1 MVTKRANPYKN
12 SVQRLNEGGAVIA
25 SSNNNNFAGWTQD
38 EINQY
43 NSLRTPME
51 KQLFFFDVTNRIKG
65 SAFGGMQTTSSTSGL
80 SFSDALSGANAA
92 NGYQPSNIP
101 SATTTQQQSAID
113 MAAKMQS
120 NIPQYQTDGST
131 SSTEASTAGDVVGAM
146 GGKGGGGQ
154 GKFAAG
160 VGKYGAAIDAA
171 IPVLRSFESSQSQN
185 SAGNPYRKN
194 EDIQNNAIM
203 GVVGKVGG
211 VGKVISAVDALGGAI
226 GAPIRNKTERVDKK
240 GNLKNKNDF
249 IAGTTVGSLLA
260 PHRAG
265 LNAVNDP
272 DASTGEK
279 ILSWTGLGGVFMG
292 KKKANRFE
300 KRTKDA
306 MKKEWEDASLGYAAQ
321 KANWD
326 AAYAEGGVIK
336 KGNPYAKGGEVVGKG
351 TSKSDSIKAK
361 VKEES
366 FVVPAENA
374 PLAEMLRYKHLRNK
388 GGDASLQQK
397 GGENVRLSNGEHLFT
412 PEEVLALRKKGID
425 LSKLAPNA
433 TQDVSEGAYLA
444 DGSKDRITALFD
456 KVKEDSIAELKKM
469 YPNSKVDVVYKG
481 EKRSLQDAAKNK
493 KAGIGAAASV
503 HSIGGARDYNIIIDG
518 KLINDY
524 NVYKKSVWKAAKD
537 NGLFHLN
544 ENGEGAITGKTD
556 PYHIGLA
563 QETGDGT
570 AFGRVLD
577 SYPELLEKDSVKEYI
592 KEVRDYKSS
601 NPKDTTYDNVL
612 AAYDNGVKKAQDKNS
627 KQPDVAQEGKSTI
640 FPEADGSFFTRH
652 SDNSGSADDASM
664 AKVKDASD
672 KRIMAAQKIY
682 DAVVTKYKAQG
693 VDPESAMFKT
703 QHALNRA
710 NPFSYPDVA
719 NDEYYNAKKQLDE
732 AHKFD
737 EELRSRSNYSK
748 AQLKEKAD
756 YMKDNKLN
764 MFSLN
769 GNNFTPTPTAPPT
782 TTDTPTTHTDTPA
795 TTTDTP
801 ATTTDTPP
809 AATTPDDGRV
819 AVIEPMQ
826 PKGYNPYTGK
836 MNPIPNN
843 VSDQELIKKDPYF
856 RTKKDPPKDFSI
868 ADALAYSQAGMGMAA
883 SFEKSPDYKIPPELL
898 ERYHQAKVDEERAAI
913 MSRQGFS
920 GIEKDSLMNNLALA
934 RRTDWANIDAQSSS
948 DTGASLAMKRQA
960 SANNARNLI
969 DVAAKDAAL
978 RQAKEAQLQNTYRR
992 TDELAG
998 LLASSRQTK
1007 DKLKYQEWLLRQ
1019 QAAADLLDAGISNVV
1034 GRKVYDEE
1042 KSMLKK

>member
-12 SVQRLNEGGAVIA
+12 SVQRLNAGGAVVA
-25 SSNNNNFAGWTQD
+25 SSNNSDFAGWTQD

-43 NSLRTPME
+43 NSLSTPME

-65 SAFGGMQTTSSTSGL
+65 SAFGGVQSTSSTSGL
-80 SFSDALSGANAA
+80 SFSDALSGASAA

-171 IPVLRSFESSQSQN
+171 IPVLRSLESSQNQN
-185 SAGNPYRKN
+185 SAGNPYRKD
-194 EDIQNNAIM
+194 EDVQNNAVM
-203 GVVGKVGG
+203 GVVGQMGG

-249 IAGTTVGSLLA
+249 IAGTTIGSLLA
-260 PHRAG
+260 PHRGG

-306 MKKEWEDASLGYAAQ
+306 IKKEWEDANLGYAAQ

-326 AAYAEGGVIK
+326 AAYAKGGVVK

-361 VKEES
+361 VKEDS

-412 PEEVLALRKKGID
+412 PEEVLALRKKGVD

-433 TQDVSEGAYLA
+433 TQEVSDGASLA
-444 DGSKDRITALFD
+444 DGTVDFNIEEFAKDLA
-456 KVKEDSIAELKKM
+456 KELNVPYTNGFRDSIIRWATAEGNVKGDMAKFNPLNTTWKRKGSVVSTGKSGKPNPHGVQSYSNYM
-469 YPNSKVDVVYKG
+469 DGVKANANTIRKNYPEILDSLRSGNEKEILTSVRNSTWGTGSALDGFIQNADTATTQPK
-481 EKRSLQDAAKNK
+481 SLAEQKNK
-493 KAGIGAAASV
+493 QLVDAEQ
-503 HSIGGARDYNIIIDG
+503 
-518 KLINDY
+518 
-524 NVYKKSVWKAAKD
+524 KS
-537 NGLFHLN
+537 
-544 ENGEGAITGKTD
+544 
-556 PYHIGLA
+556 
-563 QETGDGT
+563 
-570 AFGRVLD
+570 
-577 SYPELLEKDSVKEYI
+577 
-592 KEVRDYKSS
+592 
-601 NPKDTTYDNVL
+601 
-612 AAYDNGVKKAQDKNS
+612 
-627 KQPDVAQEGKSTI
+627 
-640 FPEADGSFFTRH
+640 
-652 SDNSGSADDASM
+652 SADDASM

-719 NDEYYNAKKQLDE
+719 NDEYYNAKKQLDD

-737 EELRSRSNYSK
+737 AELNDGTGYTK
-748 AQLKEKAD
+748 AEIKKKAD
-756 YMKDNKLN
+756 YLKDNKLN

-769 GNNFTPTPTAPPT
+769 GNNFTPTTTAPHT
-782 TTDTPTTHTDTPA
+782 TTDTTATDTTATDTPA
-795 TTTDTP
+795 TDTT
-801 ATTTDTPP
+801 ATTTDTSP
-809 AATTPDDGRV
+809 AATTPDDGSV

-843 VSDQELIKKDPYF
+843 IAEQEVIKSDPYF
-856 RTKKDPPKDFSI
+856 RTKKDTPKDFSI

-883 SFEKSPDYKIPPELL
+883 SFEKSPDYKVPPELL

-1019 QAAADLLDAGISNVV
+1019 QAAADLLDAGISNIV
-1034 GRKVYDEE
+1034 GKKTYEEE
-1042 KSMLKK
+1042 KSKLKK

>member
-51 KQLFFFDVTNRIKG
+51 KQVFYFDVTNRIKG

-101 SATTTQQQSAID
+101 YARTAQQQSAID
-113 MAAKMQS
+113 VAAKMQS
-120 NIPQYQTDGST
+120 NIPQYQTDDSV
-131 SSTEASTAGDVVGAM
+131 SSTGASTAGDVAGAM

-160 VGKYGAAIDAA
+160 VGKYGAAIDSA
-171 IPVLRSFESSQSQN
+171 IPVLRSLESSQNQN
-185 SAGNPYRKN
+185 SAGNPYRKD
-194 EDIQNNAIM
+194 EDVQNNAVM

-306 MKKEWEDASLGYAAQ
+306 IKKEWEDANLGYAAQ

-326 AAYAEGGVIK
+326 AAYAKGGVVK

-412 PEEVLALRKKGID
+412 PEEVLALRKKGVD

-433 TQDVSEGAYLA
+433 TQEVSDGASLA
-444 DGSKDRITALFD
+444 DGTVDFNIEEFAKDLA
-456 KVKEDSIAELKKM
+456 KELNVPYTNGFRDSIIRWATAEGNVKGDRAKFNPLNTTWKRKG
-469 YPNSKVDVVYKG
+469 SVV
-481 EKRSLQDAAKNK
+481 S
-493 KAGIGAAASV
+493 
-503 HSIGGARDYNIIIDG
+503 
-518 KLINDY
+518 
-524 NVYKKSVWKAAKD
+524 
-537 NGLFHLN
+537 
-544 ENGEGAITGKTD
+544 TGKSGK
-556 PYHIGLA
+556 PNPHGVQSYSNYM
-563 QETGDGT
+563 DGVKANANT
-570 AFGRVLD
+570 IRKNYPEILD
-577 SYPELLEKDSVKEYI
+577 SLRSGNEKEILTSVRNSTWGTGSALDGFI
-592 KEVRDYKSS
+592 QNADTATTQPKS
-601 NPKDTTYDNVL
+601 L
-612 AAYDNGVKKAQDKNS
+612 AEQKRG
-627 KQPDVAQEGKSTI
+627 GI
-640 FPEADGSFFTRH
+640 FPKADGSFFTRH

-672 KRIMAAQKIY
+672 KRVLAAQKIY
-682 DAVVTKYKAQG
+682 DSVVTKYKAQG

-732 AHKFD
+732 ALKFD

-769 GNNFTPTPTAPPT
+769 GNNFTPTPT
-782 TTDTPTTHTDTPA
+782 DTP

-801 ATTTDTPP
+801 ATTTDTSP
-809 AATTPDDGRV
+809 AATTPDDGSV
-819 AVIEPMQ
+819 AIIEPMQ

-843 VSDQELIKKDPYF
+843 VSEQELIKKDPYF
-856 RTKKDPPKDFSI
+856 RTKKDTPKDFSI

-883 SFEKSPDYKIPPELL
+883 SFEKSPDYKVPPELL

>member
-12 SVQRLNEGGAVIA
+12 SVQRLNAGGAVVA
-25 SSNNNNFAGWTQD
+25 SSNNSDFAGWTQD

-43 NSLRTPME
+43 NSLSTPME

-65 SAFGGMQTTSSTSGL
+65 SAFGGVQSTSSKSIS
-80 SFSDALSGANAA
+80 SFSDALGGANAA
-92 NGYQPSNIP
+92 NGYQPFNIP
-101 SATTTQQQSAID
+101 SARTSQQQSAID

-185 SAGNPYRKN
+185 SAGNPYRKD
-194 EDIQNNAIM
+194 EDVQNNAVM
-203 GVVGKVGG
+203 GVVGQMGG

-249 IAGTTVGSLLA
+249 IAGTTIGSLLA
-260 PHRAG
+260 PHRGG

-306 MKKEWEDASLGYAAQ
+306 IKKEWEDASLGYAAQ

-326 AAYAEGGVIK
+326 AAYAKGGVVK

-361 VKEES
+361 VKEDS

-412 PEEVLALRKKGID
+412 PEEVLALRKKGVD

-433 TQDVSEGAYLA
+433 TQDVSEGASLA
-444 DGSKDRITALFD
+444 DGTVDFNIEEFAKDLA
-456 KVKEDSIAELKKM
+456 KELNVPYTNGFRDSIIRWATAEGNVKGDRAKFNPLNTTWKRKGSVVLTGKSGKPNPHGVQSYSNYM
-469 YPNSKVDVVYKG
+469 DGVKANANTIRKNYPEILDSLRSGNEKEILTSVRNSTWGTGSALDGFIQNADTATTQPK
-481 EKRSLQDAAKNK
+481 SLAEQKNK
-493 KAGIGAAASV
+493 QLVDAEQ
-503 HSIGGARDYNIIIDG
+503 
-518 KLINDY
+518 
-524 NVYKKSVWKAAKD
+524 KS
-537 NGLFHLN
+537 
-544 ENGEGAITGKTD
+544 
-556 PYHIGLA
+556 
-563 QETGDGT
+563 
-570 AFGRVLD
+570 
-577 SYPELLEKDSVKEYI
+577 
-592 KEVRDYKSS
+592 
-601 NPKDTTYDNVL
+601 
-612 AAYDNGVKKAQDKNS
+612 
-627 KQPDVAQEGKSTI
+627 
-640 FPEADGSFFTRH
+640 
-652 SDNSGSADDASM
+652 SADDASM

-719 NDEYYNAKKQLDE
+719 NDEYYNAKKQLDD

-737 EELRSRSNYSK
+737 AELNDGTGYTK
-748 AQLKEKAD
+748 AEIKKKAD
-756 YMKDNKLN
+756 YLKDNKLN

-769 GNNFTPTPTAPPT
+769 GNNFTPTTPAATPAPTIPAATTPTTTAPPT
-782 TTDTPTTHTDTPA
+782 TTDTPATDTPA
-795 TTTDTP
+795 TTTDTS
-801 ATTTDTPP
+801 P
-809 AATTPDDGRV
+809 AATTP
-819 AVIEPMQ
+819 ATTTPAAT
-826 PKGYNPYTGK
+826 PTATPAATTPAATTPAATTPAGK
-836 MNPIPNN
+836 
-843 VSDQELIKKDPYF
+843 D
-856 RTKKDPPKDFSI
+856 TPKDFSI

>member
-51 KQLFFFDVTNRIKG
+51 KQVFYFDVSNRIKG

-101 SATTTQQQSAID
+101 YARTAQQQSAID
-113 MAAKMQS
+113 VAAKMQS
-120 NIPQYQTDGST
+120 NIPQYQTDDSV
-131 SSTEASTAGDVVGAM
+131 SSTGTSTAGDVAGAM
-146 GGKGGGGQ
+146 GGKGGGGGQ
-154 GKFAAG
+154 GFSGG
-160 VGKYGAAIDAA
+160 VAKYGAAIDSA
-171 IPVLRSFESSQSQN
+171 IPVLRSFESSQNQN
-185 SAGNPYRKN
+185 SAGNPYRKS
-194 EDIQNNAIM
+194 EDIQNNAVM
-203 GVVGKVGG
+203 GVVGQMGE

-240 GNLKNKNDF
+240 GNLNNKNDF
-249 IAGTTVGSLLA
+249 IAGTTIGSLLA

-306 MKKEWEDASLGYAAQ
+306 MKKEWEDANLGYAAQ

-336 KGNPYAKGGEVVGKG
+336 KSNPYAKGGEVVGKG

-412 PEEVLALRKKGID
+412 PEEVLALRKKGVD

-433 TQDVSEGAYLA
+433 TQEVSDGAYLA
-444 DGSKDRITALFD
+444 DGTVDFNIEEFAKDLA
-456 KVKEDSIAELKKM
+456 KELNVPYTNGFRDSIIRWATAEGNVKGDRAKFNPLNTTWKRKG
-469 YPNSKVDVVYKG
+469 SVV
-481 EKRSLQDAAKNK
+481 S
-493 KAGIGAAASV
+493 
-503 HSIGGARDYNIIIDG
+503 
-518 KLINDY
+518 
-524 NVYKKSVWKAAKD
+524 
-537 NGLFHLN
+537 
-544 ENGEGAITGKTD
+544 TGKSGK
-556 PYHIGLA
+556 PNPHGVQSYSNYM
-563 QETGDGT
+563 DGVKANANT
-570 AFGRVLD
+570 IRKNYPEILD
-577 SYPELLEKDSVKEYI
+577 SLRSGNEKEILTSVRNSTWGTGSALDGFIQKD
-592 KEVRDYKSS
+592 VSVNTQPKSITQTE
-601 NPKDTTYDNVL
+601 K
-612 AAYDNGVKKAQDKNS
+612 
-627 KQPDVAQEGKSTI
+627 KSTI

-737 EELRSRSNYSK
+737 AELNDGTGYTK
-748 AQLKEKAD
+748 AEIKKKAD
-756 YMKDNKLN
+756 YLKDNKLN

-782 TTDTPTTHTDTPA
+782 TTDTPATDTPA
-795 TTTDTP
+795 TTTDTS
-801 ATTTDTPP
+801 P

-856 RTKKDPPKDFSI
+856 RTKKDTPKDFSI

>member
-12 SVQRLNEGGAVIA
+12 SVQRLNAGGAVVA
-25 SSNNNNFAGWTQD
+25 SSNNSDFAGWTQD

-51 KQLFFFDVTNRIKG
+51 KQVFYFDVSNRIKG

-101 SATTTQQQSAID
+101 SARTAQQQSAID

-120 NIPQYQTDGST
+120 NIPQYQTDDSV
-131 SSTEASTAGDVVGAM
+131 SSTGTSTAGDVAGAM
-146 GGKGGGGQ
+146 GGKGGGGGQ
-154 GKFAAG
+154 GFSGG
-160 VGKYGAAIDAA
+160 VAKYGAAIDSA
-171 IPVLRSFESSQSQN
+171 IPVLRSFESSQNQN
-185 SAGNPYRKN
+185 SAGNPYRKS
-194 EDIQNNAIM
+194 EDIQNNAVM
-203 GVVGKVGG
+203 GVVGQMGE

-249 IAGTTVGSLLA
+249 IAGTTIGSLLA

-306 MKKEWEDASLGYAAQ
+306 IKKEWEDANLGYAAQ

-326 AAYAEGGVIK
+326 AAYAKGGVVK

-361 VKEES
+361 VKEDS

-412 PEEVLALRKKGID
+412 PEEVLALRKKGVD

-433 TQDVSEGAYLA
+433 TQEVSDGASLA
-444 DGSKDRITALFD
+444 DGTTDF
-456 KVKEDSIAELKKM
+456 
-469 YPNSKVDVVYKG
+469 
-481 EKRSLQDAAKNK
+481 
-493 KAGIGAAASV
+493 
-503 HSIGGARDYNIIIDG
+503 NIDEF
-518 KLINDY
+518 
-524 NVYKKSVWKAAKD
+524 AKD
-537 NGLFHLN
+537 LAKELDVPYTDGFRTAIIKWATAEGNIKGDSAKFNPLN
-544 ENGEGAITGKTD
+544 TTWKRKGSVVSTGKSGK
-556 PYHIGLA
+556 PNPHGVQSYSNYM
-563 QETGDGT
+563 DGVKANANT
-570 AFGRVLD
+570 IRKNYPEILD
-577 SYPELLEKDSVKEYI
+577 SLRSGNEKEILTSVKNSTWGTGSALDGFI
-592 KEVRDYKSS
+592 QKDVSVNTQPKSITQTE
-601 NPKDTTYDNVL
+601 K
-612 AAYDNGVKKAQDKNS
+612 
-627 KQPDVAQEGKSTI
+627 KSTI
-640 FPEADGSFFTRH
+640 FPEADASFFTRH

-719 NDEYYNAKKQLDE
+719 NNEYYNAKKQLDE
-732 AHKFD
+732 ALKFD

-769 GNNFTPTPTAPPT
+769 GNNFTPTPTAPPAT
-782 TTDTPTTHTDTPA
+782 TTDTPTTPTDTS
-795 TTTDTP
+795 TTHTDTP

-809 AATTPDDGRV
+809 AATTPDDGSV

>member
-51 KQLFFFDVTNRIKG
+51 KQVFYFDVTNRIKG

-101 SATTTQQQSAID
+101 SARTAQQQSAID

-120 NIPQYQTDGST
+120 NIPQYQTDDSV
-131 SSTEASTAGDVVGAM
+131 SSTGASTAGDVAGAM

-160 VGKYGAAIDAA
+160 VGKYGAAIDSA
-171 IPVLRSFESSQSQN
+171 IPVLRSLESSQNQN

-194 EDIQNNAIM
+194 EDVQNNAVM
-203 GVVGKVGG
+203 GVVGQMGG

-306 MKKEWEDASLGYAAQ
+306 IKKEWEDANLGYAAQ

-326 AAYAEGGVIK
+326 AAYAKGGVVK

-361 VKEES
+361 VKEDS

-433 TQDVSEGAYLA
+433 TQDVSEGASLA
-444 DGSKDRITALFD
+444 DGTVDFNIEEFAKDLAKELNVPYTNGFRDSIIRWATAEGN
-456 KVKEDSIAELKKM
+456 VKGDMAKFNPLNTTWKRKGSVVSTGKSGKPNPHGVQSYSNYMDGVKANANTIRKNYPEILDSLRSGNEKEILTSVRNSTWGTGSALDGFIQNVDTATTQPKSIAE
-469 YPNSKVDVVYKG
+469 
-481 EKRSLQDAAKNK
+481 QKNK
-493 KAGIGAAASV
+493 QLVDAEQKR
-503 HSIGGARDYNIIIDG
+503 GG
-518 KLINDY
+518 
-524 NVYKKSVWKAAKD
+524 
-537 NGLFHLN
+537 
-544 ENGEGAITGKTD
+544 
-556 PYHIGLA
+556 
-563 QETGDGT
+563 
-570 AFGRVLD
+570 
-577 SYPELLEKDSVKEYI
+577 
-592 KEVRDYKSS
+592 
-601 NPKDTTYDNVL
+601 
-612 AAYDNGVKKAQDKNS
+612 
-627 KQPDVAQEGKSTI
+627 I
-640 FPEADGSFFTRH
+640 FPKADGSFFTRH
-652 SDNSGSADDASM
+652 SDNSGKASDVSL
-664 AKVKDASD
+664 AKTKDASK
-672 KRIMAAQKIY
+672 KRVLAAQKIY

-732 AHKFD
+732 ALKFD

-769 GNNFTPTPTAPPT
+769 GNNFTPTPT
-782 TTDTPTTHTDTPA
+782 DTPA
-795 TTTDTP
+795 TPTAPPATPTDTYTTPTDTP

-809 AATTPDDGRV
+809 AATTPDDGSV
-819 AVIEPMQ
+819 AIIEPMQ

-843 VSDQELIKKDPYF
+843 VSEQELIKKDPYF